1 MNFYDALGVLAQQ
14 APNKYDIIGPNLRLQ
29 SLRGILQFTTSCR
42 NTNLSSIGRQET
54 EISLFNQECRGRRVK
69 AQKNNFK

>member
-42 NTNLSSIGRQET
+42 NTNLSSIGRQE
-54 EISLFNQECRGRRVK
+54 QARR
-69 AQKNNFK
+69 